1 MGELIC
7 KRYFRASFCYLFWFS
22 RQSSIYRVLLVLELW
37 VRHRDGG
44 KKWVSLEG
52 GIYLSFS
59 ERSDTW
65 SLLTLGVCWET
76 RVRKVELPEVSPHA
90 ASHASCEVY
99 PKPGTSTHCT
109 LCLLCYVL
117 PAAATAP
124 AVLWGL
130 PPSLGALHWREQFWR
145 QKGMLFKRLSS
156 AWHWAFPALGFADS
170 LCLSRLQNHRDLLLD
185 MESTLPLVAGLAPV
199 LRSAGALS
207 RDAWKPA
214 KGGNYMASLGCPV
227 HCPQS

>member
-1 MGELIC
+1 M
-7 KRYFRASFCYLFWFS
+7 
-22 RQSSIYRVLLVLELW
+22 QHHMQVVSS
-37 VRHRDGG
+37 
-44 KKWVSLEG
+44 K
-52 GIYLSFS
+52 
-59 ERSDTW
+59 
-65 SLLTLGVCWET
+65 
-76 RVRKVELPEVSPHA
+76 A
-90 ASHASCEVY
+90 VY

-227 HCPQS
+227 HCPQSKPGLSSCLAWSPWAGVCGHCPCPISCSYQEMFGSIFVTVPQVILGSY